1 MFGSSNSLCWAFFSV
16 KDEILYFYYVDAT
29 VLKQDP
35 KTLANYKNCLE
46 SLRHLNVW
54 DFVGAVILAI
64 AFSKVVIVVA
74 VVVAFVMAFLVAFV
88 AVVLIVFLTGLR
100 RGSGRCPHCLGSHPD
115 S

>member
-1 MFGSSNSLCWAFFSV
+1 MLLGKTAWHLYFYV
-16 KDEILYFYYVDAT
+16 KDEISYFYYVEAT

-46 SLRHLNVW
+46 SLSHLNVW
-54 DFVGAVILAI
+54 DFVGAVILA
-64 AFSKVVIVVA
+64 
-74 VVVAFVMAFLVAFV
+74 FVMAFLVALV

-115 S
+115 P

>member
-1 MFGSSNSLCWAFFSV
+1 MQ
-16 KDEILYFYYVDAT
+16 T
-29 VLKQDP
+29 
-35 KTLANYKNCLE
+35 KNCLE
-46 SLRHLNVW
+46 SLSHLNVW
-54 DFVGAVILAI
+54 DFVGAVILAT
-64 AFSKVVIVVA
+64 AFSKVAIVVAVVVA